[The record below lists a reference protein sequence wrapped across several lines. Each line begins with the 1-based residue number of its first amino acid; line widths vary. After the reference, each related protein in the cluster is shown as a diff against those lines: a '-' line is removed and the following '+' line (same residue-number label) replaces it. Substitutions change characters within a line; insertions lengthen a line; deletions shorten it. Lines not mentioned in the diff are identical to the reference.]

1 MNNIESGT
9 TQGLIATDQQMSVVH
24 RWHRAVRT
32 IAYSPYG
39 ASPLAEQLG
48 FTGQRLE
55 QSGAYLLGN
64 GYRAYNPVLM
74 RFQSPDSLS
83 PFGEGGVSAYGYCEG
98 DPVNYA
104 DRNGHA
110 RFKPLLDK
118 NTWLSLDP
126 VLFQKAKALYKDWVR
141 HDKKVARLEEHSRY
155 LLEHPEK
162 RINFS
167 DANTWKIWTD
177 DHLMS
182 MQAHLK
188 FRKEIQE
195 PKLEAR
201 REALVKEMGGSPIVE
216 ELYWIAVVYRKAF
229 RERYGSAPGQKSA
242 TLFFVHDLAASIHG
256 VVI

>member
-24 RWHRAVRT
+24 RWHRAVRM

-55 QSGAYLLGN
+55 QSGVYLLGN

-74 RFQSPDSLS
+74 RFQSPDSSS

-104 DRNGHA
+104 DRNGHEP
-110 RFKPLLDK
+110 FKPLLDK

-155 LLEHPEK
+155 LLERPEE
-162 RINFS
+162 RINFTGV
-167 DANTWKIWTD
+167 NTWRTWTD
-177 DHLMS
+177 EHLMS

-188 FRKEIQE
+188 FREEKQE

-201 REALVKEMGGSPIVE
+201 REALVKEMGSNPEVVG
-216 ELYWIAVVYRKAF
+216 LYWTAIVYRKAF
-229 RERYGSAPGQKSA
+229 RELYGPTPGQKSA
-242 TLFFVHDLAASIHG
+242 ILFFVRDLAASIRG